1 MSINGI
7 KENDSFFK
15 RRVSNSLERN
25 NYYYLP
31 KEKAKNRTIEYED
44 KDYFK
49 PRIRKTRITKDL
61 QNNND
66 YRFRN
71 TNNDFNNYNRTYSS
85 LNINNNKPHNIIPR
99 IVRNKNKLNKYIN
112 KTTAFR
118 DKEEQ
123 YNNYNQINNNINK
136 YKRPKS
142 IESYDYKYNPY
153 ESYKNNM
160 IYNYNM
166 NKEDLDNQKKY
177 KKINRNASFDSKEFI
192 NKQITNLLCQNCFDK
207 KMLEEE
213 SQKNKEIDKIGY
225 LNDKFMNVNPFYFID
240 QMNDNEK
247 KRIKDK
253 VDSNSYKQR
262 LALENFKKEIEDP
275 KNNSKENLQ
284 LINEYS
290 LNPLSI
296 EVGKDPRYLKQKKN
310 YDKKEKIIEQ
320 NPDKY
325 KSLGLRKAYNDY
337 YNKCMYQIPKLEEMY
352 HVNSVYKDNYI
363 KSLKKQIEDKKNK
376 EYEDK
381 KKQKD
386 AEALANKTFNEYKRK
401 AFLNDKE
408 KQNYGIEL
416 LINDN
421 KGLDDFKSYKNS
433 LLREK
438 EKKLQNERIK
448 KNNKI
453 DNDINLRNK
462 NEKSNIIKNYHNWL
476 EDMDKKN
483 QAKKEIK
490 DEENKKW
497 NNFIKNY
504 NVNCNCAYANCDI
517 CNRPYQ
523 KAKLKRFPP
532 SSSYNLD
539 FGIN

>member
-7 KENDSFFK
+7 RENDSFLK
-15 RRVSNSLERN
+15 RRISNSLDRN
-25 NYYYLP
+25 NYYYFP
-31 KEKAKNRTIEYED
+31 NEKAKNRTIEYED

-49 PRIRKTRITKDL
+49 PRIRKTRIIKDFK
-61 QNNND
+61 NNND

-71 TNNDFNNYNRTYSS
+71 TNNDYNNHNRTYSS
-85 LNINNNKPHNIIPR
+85 ININNNKPYNIVPR
-99 IVRNKNKLNKYIN
+99 IVRNKKKINKYIN

-118 DKEEQ
+118 DKENQ
-123 YNNYNQINNNINK
+123 SNNYNQINNNINK

-166 NKEDLDNQKKY
+166 NQENLENQQKY
-177 KKINRNASFDSKEFI
+177 KKINRNSSFDSKSFI
-192 NKQITNLLCQNCFDK
+192 NKQITNLLCQNCCDK

-213 SQKNKEIDKIGY
+213 SHKNKEIDKIGY
-225 LNDKFMNVNPFYFID
+225 LNDKFLNVNPFYFID
-240 QMNDNEK
+240 KMNDNEK

-253 VDSNSYKQR
+253 VDSNSYRQR
-262 LALENFKKEIEDP
+262 LALENFKKEIDDP
-275 KNNSKENLQ
+275 KNNPKENLQ

-296 EVGKDPRYLKQKKN
+296 EVGKDPRYLKLKKN

-363 KSLKKQIEDKKNK
+363 KALKKQIEDKKNK

-381 KKQKD
+381 KKQKN

-401 AFLNDKE
+401 AYLNDKE

-421 KGLDDFKSYKNS
+421 KGLDDFKSYKHF

-438 EKKLQNERIK
+438 EKKLQNERMK
-448 KNNKI
+448 KNDRI

-462 NEKSNIIKNYHNWL
+462 NEKSNIIKNYQNLL
-476 EDMDKKN
+476 EDIDKKN
-483 QAKKEIK
+483 QSKKEIK

-497 NNFIKNY
+497 NNYNKNY
-504 NVNCNCAYANCDI
+504 NLYCNCAYANCDN

-532 SSSYNLD
+532 SSSYNID
-539 FGIN
+539 FDIN